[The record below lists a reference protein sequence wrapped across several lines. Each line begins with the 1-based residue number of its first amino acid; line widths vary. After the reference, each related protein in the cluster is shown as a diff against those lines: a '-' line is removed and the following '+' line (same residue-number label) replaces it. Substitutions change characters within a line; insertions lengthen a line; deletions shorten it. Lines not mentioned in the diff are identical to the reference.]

1 MLKLASLS
9 ILLFSLSFG
18 VIAKAFDV
26 PALIGPVMDEV
37 GLLSR
42 SAQTQ
47 IADQLFQ
54 IRGTNGPQIQ
64 VFITSSLQ
72 GESTEQVATQIFD
85 KWKLGDVKKDN
96 GILFLIAPKE
106 KKMRIEVG
114 RGLEGDI
121 PDVIAKRIIA
131 DVVSPFF
138 KRGEFDMGVAQGVAA
153 LGQYLN
159 ATPEQKSE
167 LQQNIA
173 DSGGQADAKGGIS
186 GLVIFLVVLGV
197 WILLFIFSPAF
208 AISLLFSV
216 FSGGGGR
223 GGRGGGGG
231 WSGGGGGSSGG
242 GASGGW

>member
-1 MLKLASLS
+1 MLKLAAYS
-9 ILLFSLSFG
+9 IVLFSLSFG
-18 VIAKAFDV
+18 VMAKAFDV
-26 PALIGPVMDEV
+26 PPLKGPVMDEV

-42 SAQTQ
+42 SAQAQ

-54 IRGTNGPQIQ
+54 IRQNSGPQIQ

-72 GESTEQVATQIFD
+72 GESTDQVAIQLFD
-85 KWKLGDVKKDN
+85 QWKLGDAKKDN
-96 GILFLIAPKE
+96 GLIFLIAPKE

-153 LGQYLN
+153 IGHYLN
-159 ATPEQKSE
+159 ATPEQKAE

-173 DSGGQADAKGGIS
+173 QSGGDTDSKGGFS
-186 GLVIFLVVLGV
+186 GLLIFLIVLVVWV
-197 WILLFIFSPAF
+197 LLFIFNPTL
-208 AISLLFSV
+208 AIYLLFSL

-223 GGRGGGGG
+223 GGSGGN

-242 GASGGW
+242 GASGDW